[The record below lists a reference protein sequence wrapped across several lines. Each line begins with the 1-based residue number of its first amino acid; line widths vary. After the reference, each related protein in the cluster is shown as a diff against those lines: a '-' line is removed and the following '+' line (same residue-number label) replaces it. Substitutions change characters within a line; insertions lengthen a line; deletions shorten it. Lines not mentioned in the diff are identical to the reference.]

1 MNIYKDKLVAFYKK
15 NHTSI
20 KVWAIIVISGAMI
33 FKGIMQMPQI
43 YRNKQNIAELQD
55 KIEYEKI
62 RQEEIDSLKTEAD
75 SDEYIEKIASEKLGL
90 VKNNAKIFVDVSE
103 GQ

>member
-62 RQEEIDSLKTEAD
+62 RQEEIDSLKTEVD
-75 SDEYIEKIASEKLGL
+75 SDEYA
-90 VKNNAKIFVDVSE
+90 D
-103 GQ
+103 